1 MAYAWYENGN
11 IFVAYSKDV
20 APDTAIEVD
29 DTVTPSDLV
38 IDNGTLRLKT
48 EEEKL
53 QELKQQ
59 LLQKLPTE
67 VSSYIYKYYPQIKQ
81 QSDISDK
88 ENGESY
94 LAYAGLDITQL
105 RKDITAIVLR
115 NYPNYEAGLQLLLQK
130 YSSKDNEMINYWL
143 NQLLKI
149 GYRNYFVLLVK
160 QEYSRIAQSISS
172 ATSKEHLPPEITF
185 TTQFPQEL

>member
-20 APDTAIEVD
+20 APDTVIEVD
-29 DTVTPSDLV
+29 DFITSSDLV
-38 IDNGTLRLKT
+38 IEDGILRLKT
-48 EEEKL
+48 DEEKL

-59 LLQKLPTE
+59 LLQRLPTE
-67 VSSYIYKYYPQIKQ
+67 VSSYIYKYYPQLKQ

-94 LAYAGLDITQL
+94 LAYVGLDITQL

-115 NYPNYEAGLQLLLQK
+115 NYPNYETGIQLLLQK
-130 YSSKDNEMINYWL
+130 YGSKDNKMINYWL
-143 NQLLKI
+143 DQLLKI
-149 GYRNYFVLLVK
+149 GYRNHFVFLVK
-160 QEYSRIAQSISS
+160 QEYSRLTQSISS
-172 ATSKEHLPPEITF
+172 ATSKEQLPPKITF
-185 TTQFPQEL
+185 TTQFPQGL